1 MSYNESKSSQSNYP
15 LMSDSEWENA
25 PWNEEPMEEVKVN
38 VVASCYFQA
47 TIQLSRNELKR
58 ATIGVPI
65 REEGIVEPPDNSIL
79 VDAVWEQVIPNFIDY
94 FEEENVEIQSV
105 ELD

>member
-15 LMSDSEWENA
+15 LMTDSEWENA

-47 TIQLSRNELKR
+47 TVLLSRNEVKR

-79 VDAVWEQVIPNFIDY
+79 VDAVEQQVLPHIFNYFVEEQVDI
-94 FEEENVEIQSV
+94 ESV